1 MNARSFHR
9 FEAQADEEDY
19 DRDRTLRALEGY
31 SENARGAQGS
41 QVTDQNELR
50 QSDAVTED
58 LFLNLARDDL
68 ENQTN
73 NGVTSSHTERRRV
86 SPDFRLSG
94 MLKSYF
100 HPSI

>member
-31 SENARGAQGS
+31 SENARGAQSS
-41 QVTDQNELR
+41 QATDLNGLK
-50 QSDAVTED
+50 QSAVTED

-73 NGVTSSHTERRRV
+73 NGVSSSHTERRRV